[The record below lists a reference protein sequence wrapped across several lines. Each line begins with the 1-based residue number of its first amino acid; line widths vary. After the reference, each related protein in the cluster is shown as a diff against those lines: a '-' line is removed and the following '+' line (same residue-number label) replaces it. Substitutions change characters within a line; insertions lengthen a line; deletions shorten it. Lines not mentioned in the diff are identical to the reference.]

1 MNKHTGLKLCLAVSL
16 LTAGATAVPT
26 TANAASWHA
35 GTPKT
40 IRGTYQ
46 GHRTSAAEG
55 FGYIYKVNS
64 KSFTASYSN
73 MPISKSV
80 KIKYKKLKKNTYRL
94 VGHTQKR
101 GLVLGGKFDSVVY
114 QRGHKLALD
123 DYSSYRKHGYK
134 YLKRQMKKNPA
145 VKTKKIRG
153 NGKIVSY

>member
-1 MNKHTGLKLCLAVSL
+1 
-16 LTAGATAVPT
+16 
-26 TANAASWHA
+26 
-35 GTPKT
+35 
-40 IRGTYQ
+40 
-46 GHRTSAAEG
+46 
-55 FGYIYKVNS
+55 
-64 KSFTASYSN
+64 